1 LEQLRTLEAARVRL
15 AREPW
20 RVREIV
26 RAYGGMVMKRN
37 FLLRRSHESDC
48 KDVGRRGS
56 ILSAA
61 MLAAVL
67 VSNHAAAS
75 PAVCNIQLS
84 VELTPDVPN
93 PLDSGFLSSLLSN
106 EVSYRLTLLGW
117 RPGSVIVI
125 ELTGP
130 GPEYRCQSVVEAMR
144 KDGRVLSIHL
154 DQESS

>member
-1 LEQLRTLEAARVRL
+1 
-15 AREPW
+15 
-20 RVREIV
+20 
-26 RAYGGMVMKRN
+26 MKRN
-37 FLLRRSHESDC
+37 FLLRRPREAAR
-48 KDVGRRGS
+48 KDVGRRGI

-67 VSNHAAAS
+67 SSNGAAAL
-75 PAVCNIQLS
+75 PAVCDMRLS

-106 EVSYRLTLLGW
+106 QASYRLTLLGG

-125 ELTGP
+125 ELMGP
-130 GPEYRCQSVVEAMR
+130 SPQYLCQNVVEAMR